1 MKGLFTKYFGRL
13 LAVLGC
19 TTMVTACYGVPYN
32 DFCVQGKVVDSE
44 TEEPIQDIQITVAP
58 QDGTPLPSTSTN
70 SHGIF
75 VVYNFVDIP
84 PSGYTI
90 ECTDIDGAL
99 NGSYEDVVEEFTST
113 NGDVYDVIIKMT
125 PKNNSTI
132 R

>member
-1 MKGLFTKYFGRL
+1 MKELFTKYFGRL

-32 DFCVQGKVVDSE
+32 DYRVQGKVVDAQ

-70 SHGIF
+70 SNGIF
-75 VVYNFVDIP
+75 VVYSYFDIP

-90 ECTDIDGAL
+90 ECTDIDGEL
-99 NGSYEDVVEEFTST
+99 NGSYEDAVKEVTST
-113 NGDVYDVIIKMT
+113 YGDARNVIIKMT
-125 PKNNSTI
+125 PKNN
-132 R
+132 

>member
-1 MKGLFTKYFGRL
+1 MKELFTKYFGRL

-75 VVYNFVDIP
+75 VVYSYFDIP

-90 ECTDIDGAL
+90 ECTDIDGEL
-99 NGSYEDVVEEFTST
+99 NGSYEDAVKEVTST
-113 NGDVYDVIIKMT
+113 YGDARNVIIKMT
-125 PKNNSTI
+125 PKNN
-132 R
+132 

>member
-1 MKGLFTKYFGRL
+1 MKELFTKYFGRL

-90 ECTDIDGAL
+90 ECTDSDGEL
-99 NGSYEDVVEEFTST
+99 NGSYEDAVKEVTCT
-113 NGDVYDVIIKMT
+113 YGDARNVIIKMT
-125 PKNNSTI
+125 PKNN
-132 R
+132 

>member
-1 MKGLFTKYFGRL
+1 MKELFTKYFGRL

-90 ECTDIDGAL
+90 ECTDIDGEL
-99 NGSYEDVVEEFTST
+99 NGSYEDAVKEVTST
-113 NGDVYDVIIKMT
+113 YGDARNVIIKMT
-125 PKNNSTI
+125 PKINSTI

>member
-1 MKGLFTKYFGRL
+1 MKELFTKYFGRL

-32 DFCVQGKVVDSE
+32 GFRVQGKVVDAQ

-70 SHGIF
+70 SNGIF
-75 VVYNFVDIP
+75 VVYSYFDIP

-90 ECTDIDGAL
+90 ECTDIDGEL
-99 NGSYEDVVEEFTST
+99 NGSYEDAVKEVTST
-113 NGDVYDVIIKMT
+113 YGDARNVIIKMT
-125 PKNNSTI
+125 PKNN
-132 R
+132 

>member
-1 MKGLFTKYFGRL
+1 MKELFTKYFGRL

-32 DFCVQGKVVDSE
+32 SFRVQGKVVDAQ

-90 ECTDIDGAL
+90 ECTDIDGEL
-99 NGSYEDVVEEFTST
+99 NGSYEDAVKEVTST
-113 NGDVYDVIIKMT
+113 YGDARNVIIKMT
-125 PKNNSTI
+125 PKNN
-132 R
+132 